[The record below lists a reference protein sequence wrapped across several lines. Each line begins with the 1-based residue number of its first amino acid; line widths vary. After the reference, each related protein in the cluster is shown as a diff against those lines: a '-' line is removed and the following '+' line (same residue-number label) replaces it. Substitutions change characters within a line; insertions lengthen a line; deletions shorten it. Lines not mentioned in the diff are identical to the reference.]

1 MLPSDSIQTL
11 LQEFAEA
18 AGSDDVDFVVRYEE
32 TDTATA
38 FVSDLE
44 GVGFSCCL
52 SVSLFASRLSL
63 SVRLFTPRLS
73 LSDCSLHVCLC
84 LFDWSLHDCLCLTVR
99 STSVSV

>member
-44 GVGFSCCL
+44 GVGFICCL
-52 SVSLFASRLSL
+52 F
-63 SVRLFTPRLS
+63 
-73 LSDCSLHVCLC
+73 DCSLHVCLC
-84 LFDWSLHDCLCLTVR
+84 LLDSALDVHLCLFHCSPHVCLRLFDCSLHVRFCLFNCSLHVCL
-99 STSVSV
+99 

>member
-18 AGSDDVDFVVRYEE
+18 EGSDDVDFVVRYEE

-44 GVGFSCCL
+44 GVGFSY
-52 SVSLFASRLSL
+52 
-63 SVRLFTPRLS
+63 
-73 LSDCSLHVCLC
+73 C
-84 LFDWSLHDCLCLTVR
+84 LFDC
-99 STSVSV
+99 